1 MSRVTAYGRQAVRR
15 GQAKRAWAAALRR
28 ERCRTHLQAIEI
40 KLLFEK

>member
-28 ERCRTHLQAIEI
+28 ERRRQHLQVIEI